1 MHSLKLQFVLFFA
14 VVLGIAAVCVLT
26 MNYQLKDEE
35 KRPPPRP
42 DRNVAEGFRLWNPKA
57 GVDSVSFESC
67 QVEKMRMGFFAL
79 GAFNV
84 LCIKGLVLN
93 LPLEEGMS
101 EEGRGESE
109 EGRAKSEEGRAKGE
123 EERAKGEEGR
133 AKGEEERA
141 KGEEGREKRVAPFAG
156 LLPKSLMERTGLISK
171 RFSGIKVEGLCVNH
185 VVNRSL
191 VPVFTAETMKNRGKS
206 LELKNCRVFAD
217 DGSTNIVAKAML
229 RLRPDPALV
238 WDGGERRLDDL
249 LK

>member
-26 MNYQLKDEE
+26 MNYQVEDDV
-35 KRPPPRP
+35 KRPPPRL

-67 QVEKMRMGFFAL
+67 RVEKMRMGFFSL
-79 GAFNV
+79 GGFNV

-101 EEGRGESE
+101 EEGRG
-109 EGRAKSEEGRAKGE
+109 KSEEGRAKRE
-123 EERAKGEEGR
+123 E
-133 AKGEEERA
+133 
-141 KGEEGREKRVAPFAG
+141 PFAG

-191 VPVFTAETMKNRGKS
+191 APVFTAETMKNRGKS

-217 DGSTNIVAKAML
+217 DGSTNFVAKAML

>member
-1 MHSLKLQFVLFFA
+1 MRMALFFA
-14 VVLGIAAVCVLT
+14 VVLGIAGLCVLSV
-26 MNYQLKDEE
+26 NHQVKEE
-35 KRPPPRP
+35 MKPLPPPP
-42 DRNVAEGFRLWNPKA
+42 LDRNVAEGLRLWNPKT
-57 GVDSVSFESC
+57 GVDSVRFDSC
-67 QVEKMRMGFFAL
+67 SIEKMRMGFFAL
-79 GAFNV
+79 GGFNV

-101 EEGRGESE
+101 EEGRG
-109 EGRAKSEEGRAKGE
+109 KSEEGRAKGE
-123 EERAKGEEGR
+123 EVRGKSEEGR
-133 AKGEEERA
+133 AKREE
-141 KGEEGREKRVAPFAG
+141 PFAG

-191 VPVFTAETMKNRGKS
+191 APVFTAETMKNRGKS

-217 DGSTNIVAKAML
+217 DGSTNFVAKAML

>member
-101 EEGRGESE
+101 EEGRG
-109 EGRAKSEEGRAKGE
+109 KSEEVRGEREERRAK
-123 EERAKGEEGR
+123 R
-133 AKGEEERA
+133 
-141 KGEEGREKRVAPFAG
+141 EEGREMREVPFAG